1 MECMEGISM
10 IMVGAFGGENSHRIS
25 GVVVPFLMYVVTP
38 CTYILNRETTKQII
52 VFENWF
58 KAVKS
63 TFMTPQEAQAE
74 VERLQGERQNVVM
87 NN

>member
-1 MECMEGISM
+1 MECMEGISL
-10 IMVGAFGGENSHRIS
+10 IMVWAFGGENTHRIS
-25 GVVVPFLMYVVTP
+25 GVFVPILTFVVTP
-38 CTYILNRETTKQII
+38 STYILNRETTKQII

-58 KAVKS
+58 KGLRS

-74 VERLQGERQNVVM
+74 VERLQVERQNVIT

>member
-1 MECMEGISM
+1 MECMEGISL
-10 IMVGAFGGENSHRIS
+10 IIVWAFGGENSHRIS
-25 GVVVPFLMYVVTP
+25 GVVVIILGSVVTP

-58 KAVKS
+58 KGVRS
-63 TFMTPQEAQAE
+63 IFMTSQEAQAE
-74 VERLQGERQNVVM
+74 VERLQVERQNVIM

>member
-1 MECMEGISM
+1 MECMEGISLL
-10 IMVGAFGGENSHRIS
+10 IVWAFGGENSHRIS
-25 GVVVPFLMYVVTP
+25 GVVVIILGSVVTP

-58 KAVKS
+58 KGLRS

-74 VERLQGERQNVVM
+74 VERLQVERQNVIT

>member
-1 MECMEGISM
+1 
-10 IMVGAFGGENSHRIS
+10 MVWAFGGENTHRIS
-25 GVVVPFLMYVVTP
+25 GVFVPILTFVVTP
-38 CTYILNRETTKQII
+38 STYILNRETTKQII

-58 KAVKS
+58 KGLRS

>member
-1 MECMEGISM
+1 MEGISL
-10 IMVGAFGGENSHRIS
+10 IMVWAFGGENTHRIS
-25 GVVVPFLMYVVTP
+25 GVFVPILTFVVTP
-38 CTYILNRETTKQII
+38 STYILNRETTKQII

-58 KAVKS
+58 KGLRS

-74 VERLQGERQNVVM
+74 VERLQVERQNVIT